1 MPGEG
6 NGEKPGF
13 FRRGDS
19 RAGRGSR
26 GRGGEGVDGVG
37 SWQGWVSAGAL
48 WRVSVGSALLG
59 GWPARTG
66 GDSPAVSGVRPGRRR
81 LSRPLL
87 LSGAQSG
94 GERVTDDAPAPPGAR
109 STHKH
114 GSSGRRHAPGNVT
127 APGWKPN
134 SESSA
139 LVPRIAEI
147 IGRRQSLI
155 FYFVFI
161 Y

>member
-6 NGEKPGF
+6 TGEKPGF

-66 GDSPAVSGVRPGRRR
+66 GDSPAASVPAGAASVAYCSSRE
-81 LSRPLL
+81 LSQVVN
-87 LSGAQSG
+87 G
-94 GERVTDDAPAPPGAR
+94 
-109 STHKH
+109 
-114 GSSGRRHAPGNVT
+114 
-127 APGWKPN
+127 
-134 SESSA
+134 
-139 LVPRIAEI
+139 
-147 IGRRQSLI
+147 
-155 FYFVFI
+155 
-161 Y
+161 